1 MHLIQVIQY
10 SVEQRG
16 DIRMTV
22 FVVLTTTSQ
31 NQPFVEIV
39 TDKLC
44 VAELYQKINID
55 KGLFTIVVEKELNL
69 KPVMR

>member
-1 MHLIQVIQY
+1 MQLYI
-10 SVEQRG
+10 
-16 DIRMTV
+16 
-22 FVVLTTTSQ
+22 VLTTTSQ

-55 KGLFTIVVEKELNL
+55 KGLFTVVVEKELNL
-69 KPVMR
+69 LPVTK